1 MNLWVISNKTWWL
14 HFLNSFSGQ
23 YQISKKEGFVG
34 YQLFLGG
41 GWGWGGGCSFYIK
54 NKLESLKCLPT
65 KKVYNKTFFS
75 VITKNLNWENLTK
88 NLVTLKRGDGVKDKK
103 F

>member
-1 MNLWVISNKTWWL
+1 MMTAFSEFLFRTIPNFQKGGLCRISTFFRGWV
-14 HFLNSFSGQ
+14 G
-23 YQISKKEGFVG
+23 GGGVG
-34 YQLFLGG
+34 Y
-41 GWGWGGGCSFYIK
+41 IK
-54 NKLESLKCLPT
+54 KKLEYLKWLPT